1 MKVCAPSEC
10 GYLDA
15 CSAKMYNQLTQTRQ
29 KNPLF
34 EVNSVPGSG
43 AIDSF
48 STALSALNYLAAA
61 IEMISSSVNAAASS
75 LKAPFLTLR
84 LSARNP

>member
-1 MKVCAPSEC
+1 
-10 GYLDA
+10 
-15 CSAKMYNQLTQTRQ
+15 MYNQLTQTRQ

-48 STALSALNYLAAA
+48 STALSALDYQAVA
-61 IEMISSSVNAAASS
+61 IEIISASGNAAASS

-84 LSARNP
+84 LPVRNP